1 MEHSS
6 IEERAMRDGLRWF
19 ASCLMLAVAWV
30 PAAAQLVAPP
40 PANPAIDA
48 AGFLRVAEAATGHRD
63 SHRISEDDFLRM
75 RNEPGTIVLD
85 ARSAAMFELL
95 HVRGALNLSFPD
107 IAVDSLRRLVP
118 DRRTRILIY
127 CNNNF
132 RDAATAFPTKLPMA
146 SLNLSTYVA
155 LYSYGYRNVYELAPQ
170 MTLAESRLP
179 FEGTLAR

>member
-1 MEHSS
+1 M
-6 IEERAMRDGLRWF
+6 IRGLQC
-19 ASCLMLAVAWV
+19 AVVGMLLAAGCAQ
-30 PAAAQLVAPP
+30 AAAQSSTPVAAPV
-40 PANPAIDA
+40 PANPAIDS
-48 AGFLRVAEAATGHRD
+48 AGFLRVAAAATEQRD

-85 ARSAAMFELL
+85 ARSAASFELL

-107 IAVDSLRRLVP
+107 IAVDSLRKLVP

-132 RDAATAFPTKLPMA
+132 RDAAVAFPTKLPMA

-179 FEGTLAR
+179 FEGALQR